1 MKKVLI
7 TGASGFAGGFLAEYL
22 LSLNNCEIFGTYHS
36 EDNLQRSPVKEK
48 IHFKKVDFLN
58 AGEAVQLLH
67 EIQPE
72 SIFDLA
78 GSSSAAESFKNPIAT
93 MDTNIDSEINLLEGV
108 RKNELTQT
116 RILITSSAEEY
127 GYVKKED
134 LPVDESTPLRP
145 SSPYAVSK
153 ISQDYLG
160 FQYSLSY

>member
-58 AGEAVQLLH
+58 AEETAQLLH

-72 SIFDLA
+72 SIFHLPE
-78 GSSSAAESFKNPIAT
+78 SSSPPEHFNTPIAT
-93 MDTNIDSEINLLEGV
+93 LDTNL
-108 RKNELTQT
+108 
-116 RILITSSAEEY
+116 
-127 GYVKKED
+127 
-134 LPVDESTPLRP
+134 
-145 SSPYAVSK
+145 
-153 ISQDYLG
+153 
-160 FQYSLSY
+160 YS